1 MGEMENI
8 ELPYLDAID
17 FTASSAKAAKYLVI
31 DCLKSEVQTQFLAAL
46 HLLTG

>member
-8 ELPYLDAID
+8 EPPYLDSID
-17 FTASSAKAAKYLVI
+17 FTASSAKAAKYQSI

-46 HLLTG
+46 LLLTG